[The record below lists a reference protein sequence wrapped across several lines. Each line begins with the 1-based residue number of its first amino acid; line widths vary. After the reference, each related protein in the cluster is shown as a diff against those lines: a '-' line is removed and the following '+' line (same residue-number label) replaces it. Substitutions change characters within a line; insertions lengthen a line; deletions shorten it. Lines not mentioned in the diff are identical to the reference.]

1 MSVPDLILMDCCRL
15 AERLP
20 VETLARELGRDLP
33 PKRAS
38 LALDSAALSL
48 ALRKEVAECQAF
60 VYANGCVVTAKLEP
74 QDTQDLLLWLA
85 RSVPDVDFEKMMISR
100 EMRTVSDASL
110 GAQARALSSS
120 VVLDALEHAADSLF
134 DSAERDLLQPRL
146 LPGRSARRQ
155 RWLARVAAFR
165 YECVHGQGVLDRPDT
180 KWNLRHQTA
189 YRQLAQE
196 LQLDQRTAILSH
208 KLDELENLLRS
219 ALESRQN
226 SGMLRS
232 LWLEVWMLAL
242 FPLGRILEM
251 LLKKQIGIVWLQRWL
266 DSLHLFQ

>member
-1 MSVPDLILMDCCRL
+1 MPSPASILMDCCRL
-15 AERLP
+15 ASRLP
-20 VETLARELGRDLP
+20 LETLARALRRELP
-33 PKRAS
+33 PKRTS
-38 LALDSAALSL
+38 LSLDSAALSH
-48 ALRKEVAECQAF
+48 ALRKELADGHAF

-85 RSVPDVDFEKMMISR
+85 QHAPDVNFENMMTSR
-100 EMRTVSDASL
+100 EMRMLPDASL

-120 VVLDALEHAADSLF
+120 VVLDALERTADTLF
-134 DSAERDLLQPRL
+134 DDAERDLLHPR
-146 LPGRSARRQ
+146 PGRYARRQ
-155 RWLARVAAFR
+155 KWLARVAAFR

-180 KWNLRHQTA
+180 KWNLRHQAA

-219 ALESRQN
+219 ALESGQS

-242 FPLGRILEM
+242 FPLGHLLEI
-251 LLKKQIGIVWLQRWL
+251 LLKKQNGIVWLQRWL